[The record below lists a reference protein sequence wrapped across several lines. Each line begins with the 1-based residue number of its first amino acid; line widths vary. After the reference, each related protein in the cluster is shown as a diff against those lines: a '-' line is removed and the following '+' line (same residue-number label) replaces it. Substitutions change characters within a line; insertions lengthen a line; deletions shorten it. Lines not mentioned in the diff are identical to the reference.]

1 MMSTT
6 SIITGIVIL
15 AVGTYA
21 MRMSGVLLNNKA
33 DISERV
39 KEIFSLSAI
48 VILFSVAITSTFF
61 DGEQLADLSKVIGV
75 GVAGIL
81 TWKKKPFILI
91 VLSAAIVTAALRW
104 LLSLFGIN

>member
-1 MMSTT
+1 MSTA
-6 SIITGIVIL
+6 SIVMGIAIL

-21 MRMSGVLLNNKA
+21 MRVSGILLNNREGV
-33 DISERV
+33 SGRL
-39 KEIFSLSAI
+39 KETLSLCAI
-48 VILFSVAITSTFF
+48 VILFSVAMTSTFF

-91 VLSAAIVTAALRW
+91 VLSAAIVTAGLRW
-104 LLSLFGIN
+104 MISWWS

>member
-1 MMSTT
+1 MSTA

-21 MRMSGVLLNNKA
+21 MRMSGVLLNNRA
-33 DISERV
+33 GISERV

-61 DGEQLADLSKVIGV
+61 DGEQLADVSKIIGV

-91 VLSAAIVTAALRW
+91 VLSAAIVTAGLRW
-104 LLSLFGIN
+104 LISLLG